1 MKGARP
7 TFTFYVLFVVLV
19 VGTVVSYVLGDVL
32 IGLIVSLS
40 AIMVFVL
47 FQLVQFYLWTRNPI
61 KPPRMVSG
69 LFQVSASR
77 LFRSSHNAR
86 KRSKKII
93 DATRDLKRRLREL
106 PEAWLVTTSD
116 GQIMDA
122 NDAARNVLDLPI
134 IRTAG
139 INLIDHWQD
148 PRVEA
153 IIRSPVT
160 GEVLEVTSPKDNRS
174 QLEVR
179 LHTLDRDQR
188 IILVRDVT
196 PLNRLLTTRQDFLA
210 NISHELRS
218 PLTVIVG
225 YLEALQDSATIQ
237 DTEEIVTRLLSPV
250 QRMRNLVEDL
260 LALTRLESSPRPSIY
275 DLDNVNVAKIIVTIS
290 NEIKELEGFD
300 HDVEMSI
307 DERTRALGIPEEIYS
322 AINNLITNAIRYTPV
337 GGKIKIRWLTDGDV
351 CLFEV
356 TDTGPGI
363 ATEHLQHLTERFYRV
378 DSPRI
383 AKSGGTGLGLAIV
396 KHILLRHE
404 STLRIN
410 STLGEGSTF
419 GFTLPSSKNTI

>member
-77 LFRSSHNAR
+77 LFRSSQNTR
-86 KRSKKII
+86 KRSRKII
-93 DATRDLKRRLREL
+93 DATRGLKRRLREL

-122 NDAARNVLDLPI
+122 NDAARNVLDLP

-260 LALTRLESSPRPSIY
+260 LTLTRLESSPRPSIY

>member
-134 IRTAG
+134 RTAG

-260 LALTRLESSPRPSIY
+260 LTLTRLESSPRPSIY

>member
-116 GQIMDA
+116 GQIMEA
-122 NDAARNVLDLPI
+122 NDAARNVLELP

-139 INLIDHWQD
+139 INLIEHWQD
-148 PRVEA
+148 PRVET

-260 LALTRLESSPRPSIY
+260 LTLTRLESSPRPSIY

>member
-1 MKGARP
+1 MKGAP
-7 TFTFYVLFVVLV
+7 STLTFNVLFVVLV
-19 VGTVVSYVLGDVL
+19 VGTIVSYVLGDLL

-122 NDAARNVLDLPI
+122 NDAARNVLDLP

-260 LALTRLESSPRPSIY
+260 LTLTRLESSPRPSIY
-275 DLDNVNVAKIIVTIS
+275 DLDDVNVAKIIVTIS